1 MNLKHKTWMI
11 FAIGLIAFAYIIF
24 LIDNYFLMMSN
35 PLIEIV
41 VSPIASLVTTR
52 IFYKAQLRKLKL
64 DDPHFNVAI
73 KSLIKEKSEIS
84 IIDLFNL
91 FSSGNN
97 NEKDAEFR
105 KRLNKKI
112 FSWVSKYD
120 FSIQGDKIILTPDNI
135 SAFMDDLDKTFDN
148 WYGKNKPKKN

>member
-64 DDPHFNVAI
+64 DDPQFNEAI
-73 KSLIKEKSEIS
+73 KSLIQEKSELS
-84 IIDLFNL
+84 MNDLFDL
-91 FSSGNN
+91 FSSGNS
-97 NEKDAEFR
+97 NEKDVEFR
-105 KRLNKKI
+105 
-112 FSWVSKYD
+112 
-120 FSIQGDKIILTPDNI
+120 
-135 SAFMDDLDKTFDN
+135 
-148 WYGKNKPKKN
+148 